1 MKRRWIPVIVL
12 LLLAFVPGVAH
23 ACAVC
28 FDPRDKSNGTFLLST
43 AFLSLVPVGI
53 LGSMGMWLRKRLRD
67 VKDDEEDEG
76 DRASEDN

>member
-1 MKRRWIPVIVL
+1 MKRLWIPVLVL
-12 LLLAFVPGVAH
+12 LLLVIVPGTAH
-23 ACAVC
+23 ACSVC

-67 VKDDEEDEG
+67 VRGDYEDEED
-76 DRASEDN
+76 RPSED